1 MVMRANP
8 SVNTPLNSSS
18 AASAING
25 QISGRSL
32 AGMSVDGLS
41 LIDREPRGGQIR
53 MTNAE

>member
-8 SVNTPLNSSS
+8 SVNSPLNSSS

-41 LIDREPRGGQIR
+41 LIGDQGGGEIR
-53 MTNAE
+53 MTNDE